1 MIAYFDCFSGIS
13 GDMTLGA
20 LVDLGV
26 PVKWLKETISGLP
39 LQGFDMVEQTV
50 SRNGI
55 SAKLVDV
62 VVDEGQPIRDYHQIK
77 TLIEKSP
84 LSDRV
89 KQTALNIFQKIAEAE
104 SLIHNAPID
113 KVHFHEVGGVDAIV
127 DVCGAALGMEY
138 LKIEQVVASKL
149 PLGSGLT
156 RSMHGVIPIPA
167 PATLEILKHVPT
179 YGSGIPFELVTP
191 TGAGIIATLAGRF
204 GKMPEMRIEKTGYG
218 SGQRILESQ
227 PNLLRIILGSL
238 EPAGSTR
245 MDENCLEDDIVI
257 LETNIDDMNP
267 EWFGFLMEQAQSAG
281 ALDVS
286 WHPIQMKKNRPGT
299 LVQMLCHAE
308 QKTKMVEILLRET
321 TSIGIRCY
329 EAHRYMLKRETVIL
343 KTSYGDI
350 QMKKITGLDGRT
362 RLAPEYDV
370 CRKIALEKNI
380 PIKRVYDTL
389 LKEAVD

>member
-1 MIAYFDCFSGIS
+1 M
-13 GDMTLGA
+13 
-20 LVDLGV
+20 
-26 PVKWLKETISGLP
+26 
-39 LQGFDMVEQTV
+39 
-50 SRNGI
+50 
-55 SAKLVDV
+55 
-62 VVDEGQPIRDYHQIK
+62 
-77 TLIEKSP
+77 
-84 LSDRV
+84 

-204 GKMPEMRIEKTGYG
+204 GKMPEMTIEKTGYG

-299 LVQMLCHAE
+299 LVQILCHAE

-380 PIKRVYDTL
+380 PIKRVYHTL